1 MSILM
6 VQYVPYI
13 EPPPSLKKPL
23 KVKVK
28 ENNGSGGFGQF
39 VVILNVERDQNQTF
53 GDAHGLKQ

>member
-39 VVILNVERDQNQTF
+39 VVILSTWRGIKTKLLVMPM
-53 GDAHGLKQ
+53 G